1 MSEITY
7 LSTILFSGAKLIS
20 LYLFQEKNGGKVMF
34 KRVIYPF
41 YPQIQ
46 YGQKEN
52 LRIINALST
61 GFPHS
66 YQQ

>member
-20 LYLFQEKNGGKVMF
+20 LYLFQEKNSGKVMF
-34 KRVIYPF
+34 KPVIYPF

-46 YGQKEN
+46 YEQKEN
-52 LRIINALST
+52 L
-61 GFPHS
+61 
-66 YQQ
+66 